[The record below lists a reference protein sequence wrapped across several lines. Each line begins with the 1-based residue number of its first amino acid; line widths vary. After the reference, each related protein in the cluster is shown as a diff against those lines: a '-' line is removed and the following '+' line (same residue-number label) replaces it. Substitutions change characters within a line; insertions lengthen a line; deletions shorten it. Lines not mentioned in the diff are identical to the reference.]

1 LQKRIKGEKMLTL
14 AHYLVLSG
22 IIFAIGMA
30 GVLIRRNLIV
40 MFMSLELMLNAVN
53 INLAAF
59 SNHLQSMTGQVFIV
73 FVMAVAAAEAAVG
86 LALFITMFR
95 NKQTINADEINTMR
109 G

>member
-1 LQKRIKGEKMLTL
+1 MLTL

-30 GVLIRRNLIV
+30 GVLVRRNLIV

-59 SNHLQSMTGQVFIV
+59 SNYLQSMTGQIFIV

-86 LALFITMFR
+86 LALIITMFR

>member
-1 LQKRIKGEKMLTL
+1 MELTL
-14 AHYLVLSG
+14 AHYLILSAV
-22 IIFAIGMA
+22 IFALGMT
-30 GVLIRRNLIV
+30 GVLIRKNLIV

-59 SNHLQSMTGQVFIV
+59 SNYLQDMTGQIFIV

-86 LALFITMFR
+86 LALIISLFR
-95 NKQTINADEINTMR
+95 NKQTINAEELNIMR

>member
-1 LQKRIKGEKMLTL
+1 MLTL

-22 IIFAIGMA
+22 IIFAIGMV
-30 GVLIRRNLIV
+30 GVLARRNLIV

-59 SNHLQSMTGQVFIV
+59 SNYLKSMTGQVFIV

-86 LALFITMFR
+86 LALIINMFK

>member
-1 LQKRIKGEKMLTL
+1 MLTL

-59 SNHLQSMTGQVFIV
+59 SNHLQSMSGQVFIV

>member
-1 LQKRIKGEKMLTL
+1 MTLQ
-14 AHYLVLSG
+14 HYLALSA
-22 IIFAIGMA
+22 IIFGIGIT
-30 GVLIRRNLIV
+30 GVLVRRNLIV

-59 SNHLQSMTGQVFIV
+59 SKYLHAMSGQVFIV

-86 LALFITMFR
+86 LALIITLFK
-95 NKQTINADEINTMR
+95 NKETINADEVNIFK

>member
-1 LQKRIKGEKMLTL
+1 
-14 AHYLVLSG
+14 
-22 IIFAIGMA
+22 MA
-30 GVLIRRNLIV
+30 GVLVRRNLIV

-59 SNHLQSMTGQVFIV
+59 SNYLQSMTGQIFIV

-86 LALFITMFR
+86 LALIITMFR